1 MYIEDLINRL
11 NSDGQYMFADLI
23 ELFHADR
30 TVIES
35 LSTQVI
41 MGNGFTEKQSTLAI
55 RLVKKYLR
63 VLSLALQTDITPFV
77 NNPQFRLPTRVIS
90 SNRSIVVRKISDT
103 TKRVISVIFPFD
115 AECIASIKTYKKI
128 VSNTGNNVNW
138 NPDSRSWDFDL
149 REENVDWISNNLQNS
164 SFIVDELFQD
174 IATQVDNVKNNLEK
188 YIPMVVF
195 EDNKFVFKNTTPNIP
210 QPTGFD
216 LVDTLV
222 EARKYGITTWA
233 EDIDIALD
241 QLELDPMLYKFLTT
255 ASSTTFPI
263 DKEKTTFSDIIT
275 ILKHSLPCLVVVPGG
290 SELRHLEICT
300 KMIQK
305 MNISTEEMTVL
316 FRLDGE
322 TGKNCNNFVKATK
335 LNNPV
340 NADTKIVFISGKIP
354 KPLLESKLNFSS
366 ILNLGI
372 SGVHYTLSNYLKNHN
387 FVVNYSLKESD
398 FVEL

>member
-1 MYIEDLINRL
+1 V
-11 NSDGQYMFADLI
+11 A
-23 ELFHADR
+23 
-30 TVIES
+30 
-35 LSTQVI
+35 
-41 MGNGFTEKQSTLAI
+41 
-55 RLVKKYLR
+55 
-63 VLSLALQTDITPFV
+63 
-77 NNPQFRLPTRVIS
+77 
-90 SNRSIVVRKISDT
+90 
-103 TKRVISVIFPFD
+103 
-115 AECIASIKTYKKI
+115 
-128 VSNTGNNVNW
+128 NTGNNVIW
-138 NPDSRSWDFDL
+138 NPDARSWDFDL
-149 REENVDWISNNLQNS
+149 REENVDWIATNLQNS
-164 SFIVDELFQD
+164 SFIVDDTFRD
-174 IATQVDNVKNNLEK
+174 ISSQIDEVKNNLEK
-188 YIPMVVF
+188 YVPMVVF
-195 EDNKFVFKNTTPNIP
+195 ENNKFVFKNVTSNIP

-241 QLELDPMLYKFLTT
+241 QLDLDPMLYKFLTT

-263 DKEKTTFSDIIT
+263 DKEKTTFSDIVT

-322 TGKNCNNFVKATK
+322 SGKNCNNFVKDTK

-340 NADTKIVFISGKIP
+340 NSNTKIVFISGKIP